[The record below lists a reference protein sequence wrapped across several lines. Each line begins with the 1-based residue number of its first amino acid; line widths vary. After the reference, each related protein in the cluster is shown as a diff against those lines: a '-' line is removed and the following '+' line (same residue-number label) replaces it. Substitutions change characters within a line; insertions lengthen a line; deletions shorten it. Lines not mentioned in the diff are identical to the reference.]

1 MSVIL
6 DALTVLIILATI
18 WLSYKRGFLY
28 TIIGLAGYVLSVLAA
43 MALSVPLGSWIYTHL
58 LQNILIAHAKNY
70 VAGQTL
76 SSFTESFG
84 ASIQKFA
91 PGLNL
96 SSLFQQSTGQVENA
110 AIHAI
115 VQPIGMTIGRSIAFI
130 VLFFLFIAAVHIF
143 ENLSLAISHV
153 PILGT
158 LNRFGGAILGI
169 FKAMLV
175 LFVLCTLLLAL
186 QPLLAASNIPL
197 TAAAIDHTTVFKFF
211 YQLNPFAKIL

>member
-6 DALTVLIILATI
+6 DALTVLIILATV

-28 TIIGLAGYVLSVLAA
+28 TIIGLAGYILSVLAA
-43 MALSVPLGSWIYTHL
+43 MALSVPLGSWIYTNL
-58 LQNILIAHAKNY
+58 LQNFLITHAKNY
-70 VAGQTL
+70 IAGQTL
-76 SSFTESFG
+76 SSFTESFV

-96 SSLFQQSTGQVENA
+96 PSLLQQNAGQMENA

-115 VQPIGMTIGRSIAFI
+115 VQPIGMAIGRSIAFI

-143 ENLSLAISHV
+143 ENVSLAISHV
-153 PILGT
+153 PVLGT
-158 LNRFGGAILGI
+158 LNRIGGAVLGI

-186 QPLLAASNIPL
+186 QPLLAVSNIPL
-197 TAAAIDHTTVFKFF
+197 TTAVIEHTTILKFF
-211 YQLNPFAKIL
+211 YQMNPFAKIL